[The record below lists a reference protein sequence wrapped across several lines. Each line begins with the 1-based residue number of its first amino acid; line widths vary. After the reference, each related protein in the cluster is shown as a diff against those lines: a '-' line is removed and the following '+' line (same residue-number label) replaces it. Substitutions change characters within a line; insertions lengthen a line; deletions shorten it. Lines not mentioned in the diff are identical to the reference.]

1 MSELIPPTETSE
13 PIPIR
18 TGTVIADDHRQ
29 EPAVRLGSARGGW
42 WRQVGWRH
50 LVAWVA
56 LFFGLFPILFL
67 VSAALNPIGTLST
80 SQLVPTGASLE
91 NFGKLFDRTEYVAWY
106 WNTMLIALV
115 AGALSMFISACAA
128 YAYSR
133 FRFRGRRLGLLGL
146 LLIQMFPQF
155 LAIVTLYLMF
165 TIITDYYP
173 RIGFNTP
180 WSLIILYL
188 GGALGANTWLM
199 KGFLDTIPKDL
210 DESARVDGATHAQ
223 IFFGIILPLITPI
236 LAVTGLLGFIAY
248 VNEFLIANVFLT
260 DPSSKTLAVG
270 LWGLVAGERNNNF
283 GMFAAGAVPAAI
295 PTVVLFQILQRFI
308 VGGLTT
314 GAVKG

>member
-1 MSELIPPTETSE
+1 MSEANVPS
-13 PIPIR
+13 
-18 TGTVIADDHRQ
+18 GTVTAEDQ
-29 EPAVRLGSARGGW
+29 KEAVVRLGSAKGGW

-50 LVAWVA
+50 AIGVVA
-56 LFFGLFPILFL
+56 LFFALFPIVF
-67 VSAALNPIGTLST
+67 VISAALNPIGTLST
-80 SQLVPTGASLE
+80 AQLIPTGASLE
-91 NFGKLFDRTEYVAWY
+91 NFGKLFDRTEYVSWY
-106 WNTMLIALV
+106 WNTMVIALL

-133 FRFRGRRLGLLGL
+133 FRFKGRRLGLLGL

-165 TIITDYYP
+165 TTITDYYP

-188 GGALGANTWLM
+188 GGALGVNTWLM

-236 LAVTGLLGFIAY
+236 LAVTGLLGFISY

-260 DPSSKTLAVG
+260 DPESKTLAVG
-270 LWGLVAGERNNNF
+270 LFGLVSGERNNNF
-283 GMFAAGAVPAAI
+283 GVFAAGAVLAAI
-295 PTVVLFQILQRFI
+295 PTVLLFQILQRFI

>member
-1 MSELIPPTETSE
+1 MSELIPPSETSE

-18 TGTVIADDHRQ
+18 TGTLTAEDQQ
-29 EPAVRLGSARGGW
+29 EAVVRLGSAKGGW

-56 LFFGLFPILFL
+56 LFFGLFPIVFL
-67 VSAALNPIGTLST
+67 VSAALNPLGTLST
-80 SQLVPTGASLE
+80 AQLIPTGASLE
-91 NFGKLFDRTEYVAWY
+91 NFAKLFDDTEYVAWY
-106 WNTMLIALV
+106 WNTMVIALL
-115 AGALSMFISACAA
+115 AGALSMFMSACAA

-133 FRFRGRRLGLLGL
+133 FRFRGRRLGLLSL

-165 TIITDYYP
+165 STISDYYP
-173 RIGFNTP
+173 RIGFNTS
-180 WSLIILYL
+180 WSLILLYL
-188 GGALGANTWLM
+188 GGALGVNTWLM

-260 DPSSKTLAVG
+260 DPEAKTLAVG

-283 GMFAAGAVPAAI
+283 GVFAAGAVLAAI
-295 PTVVLFQILQRFI
+295 PTVALFQILQRFI